1 MKHYLRGDTL
11 NLEYSLF
18 FSYGFHPMA
27 AAPVDCLNT
36 RLLAE
41 LFLQHFL
48 VYICSTMSGYPS
60 TVSGDHS
67 TVSGDSYT
75 VSGNGSTGSRDR
87 STVSGEGSAMSWDH
101 PFYGVHLF
109 AFKFPLLFTFTHE
122 WWTWFSFSILL
133 RGSTVACTGSTEA
146 CGASTKACG
155 GALWCVGPE
164 VCGCVCTGGTEE

>member
-1 MKHYLRGDTL
+1 
-11 NLEYSLF
+11 
-18 FSYGFHPMA
+18 MA

-133 RGSTVACTGSTEA
+133 RGALWHVQ
-146 CGASTKACG
+146 
-155 GALWCVGPE
+155 GALRHVGRALRHVE
-164 VCGCVCTGGTEE
+164 EHCGV